1 MAWKKPSAAL
11 VSKFETVCPTAT
23 NVEKRLMFGF
33 PAAFVNGHM
42 FAGLHEEKLV
52 LRLAD
57 AARHELL
64 KLPGANVFEPMPGRP
79 MREYVVTPALVLDD
93 EAALRRWMK
102 RALEYVSSLPAKKA
116 KAARP
121 PNSPTATAT
130 ATATAKATKKKP

>member
-1 MAWKKPSAAL
+1 MAWKKPSAGL
-11 VSKFETVCPTAT
+11 VSKFDAVVPAAT

-64 KLPGANVFEPMPGRP
+64 KLPGARVFEPVEGRP
-79 MREYVVTPALVLDD
+79 MREYVITPALVLDD
-93 EAALRRWMK
+93 DVALRRWMK
-102 RALEYVSSLPAKKA
+102 RALEYVSALPTKKA
-116 KAARP
+116 KAKPKPKA
-121 PNSPTATAT
+121 
-130 ATATAKATKKKP
+130 AKEPAVSAKPKA

>member
-11 VSKFETVCPTAT
+11 VSKFEALCPGGT
-23 NVEKRLMFGF
+23 NVDKRLMFGF
-33 PAAFVNGHM
+33 PAAFVNGNM

-79 MREYVVTPALVLDD
+79 MREYVAVPDAVL
-93 EAALRRWMK
+93 R
-102 RALEYVSSLPAKKA
+102 
-116 KAARP
+116 
-121 PNSPTATAT
+121 SPTLLDSWLRYRRPRRRQVTLQV
-130 ATATAKATKKKP
+130 

>member
-1 MAWKKPSAAL
+1 MAWKKPSAGL
-11 VSKFETVCPTAT
+11 VSKFETLCPGGTK
-23 NVEKRLMFGF
+23 VSKRLMFGF

-64 KLPGANVFEPMPGRP
+64 KLPGASVFEPMPGRP

-93 EAALRRWMK
+93 EAALRRWLK
-102 RALEYVSSLPAKKA
+102 RALEYVSSLPAKKP
-116 KAARP
+116 KA
-121 PNSPTATAT
+121 
-130 ATATAKATKKKP
+130 AKATKKPAATKQKA